1 MRVCALEHTGYGF
14 LSLLL
19 DPPSVSFIAKTIGI
33 DLVKISSVPDGR
45 AANHPSSAITLIP
58 PNGRPFPGAALR
70 QFFDRASVLI
80 SRLEIEFGKIA
91 LRTQHRSTRLNLSN
105 SGRLLHGRAFRS
117 AAAADLWMIASDTLG
132 LGDSGTTQAVGRLKT
147 MLSPIKKLTW
157 LDSERSRQPYLSSF
171 RVYRCASTAA

>member
-1 MRVCALEHTGYGF
+1 MAGGLHLRSEASRKLQFQKLKASFNGMRVCPLEHTGYGF

-70 QFFDRASVLI
+70 QFFDRASALI

-91 LRTQHRSTRLNLSN
+91 
-105 SGRLLHGRAFRS
+105 
-117 AAAADLWMIASDTLG
+117 
-132 LGDSGTTQAVGRLKT
+132 
-147 MLSPIKKLTW
+147 
-157 LDSERSRQPYLSSF
+157 SSID
-171 RVYRCASTAA
+171 RRG